1 MRQSDLGHWL
11 TQNTD
16 RPPERR
22 ARGKVAT
29 FRLSASGTGSLVY
42 DGSVANQQ
50 TPQTDPTLGFTFLRD
65 LDIADPAVR
74 DAVLK
79 GREILSRRAARNRDA

>member
-1 MRQSDLGHWL
+1 M
-11 TQNTD
+11 
-16 RPPERR
+16 
-22 ARGKVAT
+22 
-29 FRLSASGTGSLVY
+29 
-42 DGSVANQQ
+42 ANQQ